1 MPAREQGE
9 DESVEHRVA
18 HDILLRAVKLDAASE
33 APYQVAHLR
42 EAAKEAGI
50 SAQAFE
56 QALRDG
62 GRDDRP
68 VAPFWVR
75 LCLSGVPTR
84 GAAMAFYYGFLAGI
98 PLALGL
104 AIVGLLPPMSMVTVG
119 VALAFAGWSTGE
131 AVRWQDRVGWNR
143 RD

>member
-9 DESVEHRVA
+9 QESVEHAVA

-33 APYQVAHLR
+33 APYRVEHLR

-50 SAQAFE
+50 SARAFE

-62 GRDDRP
+62 GREDRL

-75 LCLSGVPTR
+75 MCLSGVPTR
-84 GAAMAFYYGFLAGI
+84 GAAMAFYFGLLAGI
-98 PLALGL
+98 PVAIALAM
-104 AIVGLLPPMSMVTVG
+104 VGVLPPVSMAAVG
-119 VALAFAGWSTGE
+119 IALAFAGWSTGE
-131 AVRWQDRVGWNR
+131 AVRWQDRVGWHR